1 MKELTIIERKHLF
14 KQIED
19 NLDNCFIL
27 GEIKKAYEITSYDDL
42 TIKDNQEVLID
53 FLVYQNVY
61 PIVIT
66 FILSKD
72 ISQDNEM
79 VEKMDSRKIKYSMN
93 YCSED
98 ENSFYYCNAKIEN
111 EKDLRFLIN
120 ETYWMPAQNGFYNI
134 IFKDKLNFTL
144 KKYGKWLFSRTQVVP
159 LIDMNIPTSFI
170 KIDGDGLGFILFSN
184 EKKYESI
191 EELTKNLPQ
200 KFDIDYINENEM

>member
-1 MKELTIIERKHLF
+1 MQELTIIERKHLH

-19 NLDNCFIL
+19 NLDNYFII
-27 GEIKKAYEITSYDDL
+27 GEIKKVYEITSYDDL
-42 TIKDNQEVLID
+42 TINDNKKALID

-66 FILSKD
+66 FILSKNV
-72 ISQDNEM
+72 SQDNEM

-93 YCSED
+93 DCAED

-120 ETYWMPAQNGFYNI
+120 ETYWMPAQNGFYII

-144 KKYGKWLFSRTQVVP
+144 KKYGKWLFSRTQFVP
-159 LIDMNIPTSFI
+159 LIDMSLPTSFI

-191 EELTKNLPQ
+191 EELTKNIPQ
-200 KFDIDYINENEM
+200 KFYIDYLNDNEL

>member
-1 MKELTIIERKHLF
+1 MQELTIIERKRLLEHL
-14 KQIED
+14 ED
-19 NLDNCFIL
+19 NLDNYFIK
-27 GEIKKAYEITSYDDL
+27 GEIKKVYEITSYDDL
-42 TIKDNQEVLID
+42 TINANQKALID

-66 FILSKD
+66 FILSKNV
-72 ISQDNEM
+72 SQDNEM

-93 YCSED
+93 DCAED

-120 ETYWMPAQNGFYNI
+120 ETYWMPAQNGFYII

-144 KKYGKWLFSRTQVVP
+144 KKYGKWLFSRTQFVP
-159 LIDMNIPTSFI
+159 LIDMSLPTSFI

-191 EELTKNLPQ
+191 EELTKNIPQ
-200 KFDIDYINENEM
+200 KFYIDYLNDNEL

>member
-1 MKELTIIERKHLF
+1 MQELTIIERKHLH
-14 KQIED
+14 KQIGD
-19 NLDNCFIL
+19 NLDNYIIL
-27 GEIKKAYEITSYDDL
+27 DEIKKVYEITSYDDL
-42 TIKDNQEVLID
+42 TINDNKKALID

-66 FILSKD
+66 FILSKN

-79 VEKMDSRKIKYSMN
+79 VEKMDSRKIKYSIN
-93 YCSED
+93 DCAED

-134 IFKDKLNFTL
+134 IFKDRLNFTL
-144 KKYGKWLFSRTQVVP
+144 KKYGKWLFSRTQFVP
-159 LIDMNIPTSFI
+159 LIDMSIPTSFI
-170 KIDGDGLGFILFSN
+170 KVDGDGLGFILFTN

-191 EELTKNLPQ
+191 EELTKYIPH
-200 KFDIDYINENEM
+200 KFDIDYLNENEL

>member
-1 MKELTIIERKHLF
+1 MQELTIIERKRLLEHL
-14 KQIED
+14 ED
-19 NLDNCFIL
+19 NLDNYFIK
-27 GEIKKAYEITSYDDL
+27 GEIKKVYEITSYDDL
-42 TIKDNQEVLID
+42 TINAYQKALID

-66 FILSKD
+66 FILSKNV
-72 ISQDNEM
+72 SQDNEM

-93 YCSED
+93 DCAED

-120 ETYWMPAQNGFYNI
+120 ETYWMPAQNGFYII

-144 KKYGKWLFSRTQVVP
+144 KKYGKWLFSRTQFVP
-159 LIDMNIPTSFI
+159 LIDMSLPTSFM

-184 EKKYESI
+184 EKKYGSI
-191 EELTKNLPQ
+191 EELTKNIPQ
-200 KFDIDYINENEM
+200 KFYIDYLNDNEL

>member
-1 MKELTIIERKHLF
+1 MQELTIIERKRLLE
-14 KQIED
+14 QIED
-19 NLDNCFIL
+19 NLDNYFIT
-27 GEIKKAYEITSYDDL
+27 GEIKKVYEITSYDDL
-42 TIKDNQEVLID
+42 TINDNQKALID

-66 FILSKD
+66 FILSKN

-93 YCSED
+93 DCSED
-98 ENSFYYCNAKIEN
+98 ENFFYYCNAKIEN

-144 KKYGKWLFSRTQVVP
+144 KKYGKWLFSRTQFVP
-159 LIDMNIPTSFI
+159 LIDMSLPTSFI

-184 EKKYESI
+184 EKRYESI
-191 EELTKNLPQ
+191 EKLTKNIPQ
-200 KFDIDYINENEM
+200 KFYIDYLNENEL

>member
-1 MKELTIIERKHLF
+1 MQELTIIERKRLLE
-14 KQIED
+14 QIED
-19 NLDNCFIL
+19 NLDNYFIT
-27 GEIKKAYEITSYDDL
+27 GEIKKVYEITSYDDL
-42 TIKDNQEVLID
+42 TINDNQKALID

-66 FILSKD
+66 FILSKN

-184 EKKYESI
+184 EKRYESI
-191 EELTKNLPQ
+191 EKLTKNIPQ
-200 KFDIDYINENEM
+200 KFYIDYLNENEL

>member
-1 MKELTIIERKHLF
+1 MQELTIIERKRLLEHL
-14 KQIED
+14 ED
-19 NLDNCFIL
+19 NLDNYFIK
-27 GEIKKAYEITSYDDL
+27 GEIKKVYEITSYDDL
-42 TIKDNQEVLID
+42 TINANQKALID

-66 FILSKD
+66 FILSKNV
-72 ISQDNEM
+72 SQDNEM

-93 YCSED
+93 DCAED

-120 ETYWMPAQNGFYNI
+120 ETYWMPAQNGFYII

-144 KKYGKWLFSRTQVVP
+144 KKYGKWLFSRTQFVP
-159 LIDMNIPTSFI
+159 LIDMSLPTSFM

-184 EKKYESI
+184 EKNMD
-191 EELTKNLPQ
+191 LLKN
-200 KFDIDYINENEM
+200 